1 MPVSRGAALFAAAL
15 LTTSP
20 FATFA
25 QTAPSPPPAT
35 AQNPGPSPATDVKA
49 QVALFSQALDIVRQ
63 NYNGKVDP
71 DALTSAAFK
80 AMAGSLDG
88 HSVYMTPQEY
98 KDFQAG
104 ATGEFAGIG
113 TVIEVADGK
122 LRVIAPTDAGPA
134 ARAGVGA
141 GWLIRSIDGQ
151 LIERTTLIEAT
162 RRLRGTAGTKVA
174 IVFVDGSG
182 HEVPLV
188 LTRETI
194 HLHSVYQRR
203 IGAIG
208 YVHITGFAQVTDRE
222 LGEAQ
227 AELLKA
233 GPLSGLILDL
243 RNNTGGFIDAAV
255 HVASRFLKPGDVVV
269 RVGKSGSATA
279 PITASDQGDALRS
292 LPVVVLV
299 NGGSASASEIVAA
312 ALQDNHRA
320 SLVGLVTFGKGLV
333 QNIFP
338 LQDGAQGALSVTTNR
353 YYTPSGRSIQRIGV
367 TPDLFVARTA
377 REAETAVNGGQAFT
391 EASIFNAPDNEM
403 QLRRVEP
410 DVVEGPAEESAQPD
424 KPLFAKPLPDDAEI
438 AGDFQIQRALDVLQA
453 KIPGG
458 TPPTRAIRQYHRPP
472 PPPAAVPT
480 AAKPS

>member
-1 MPVSRGAALFAAAL
+1 MIAFALLATSPNPAAAQNATPSSPVGAQDSRPAASATDGHAQAALF
-15 LTTSP
+15 
-20 FATFA
+20 
-25 QTAPSPPPAT
+25 
-35 AQNPGPSPATDVKA
+35 G
-49 QVALFSQALDIVRQ
+49 QALDIIRQ
-63 NYNGKVDP
+63 NYNGPVDP
-71 DALTSAAFK
+71 DGLTSTALK

-88 HSVYMTPQEY
+88 HSVYMTPQEF

-141 GWLIRSIDGQ
+141 GWFIRSIDGQ
-151 LIERTTLIEAT
+151 TVERTTLIEAT
-162 RRLRGTAGTKVA
+162 RRLRGTAGTTVA
-174 IVFVDGSG
+174 ITFIDGSG

-203 IGAIG
+203 IGSIG

-227 AELLKA
+227 ADLLKA
-233 GPLSGLILDL
+233 GPMTGLILDL

-255 HVASRFLKPGDVVV
+255 HVASRFLQPGAVVV
-269 RVGKSGSATA
+269 RTGKSASATTA
-279 PITASDQGDALRS
+279 IVASDQGEALRR
-292 LPVVVLV
+292 LPVVVLI

-320 SLVGLVTFGKGLV
+320 SLIGLVTFGKGLV

-338 LQDGAQGALSVTTNR
+338 LAQGAQGALSVTTMR

-367 TPDLFVARTA
+367 TPDLVVARTA
-377 REAETAVNGGQAFT
+377 REAEAAVKGGQMFT
-391 EASIFNAPDNEM
+391 EASVFNAPDNEM
-403 QLRRVEP
+403 QLKRDEP
-410 DVVEGPAEESAQPD
+410 DTVEGPVDEGPQPD
-424 KPLFAKPLPDDAEI
+424 KPLFAKPLPDDADI
-438 AGDFQIQRALDVLQA
+438 AADFQILRALDVL
-453 KIPGG
+453 
-458 TPPTRAIRQYHRPP
+458 RANSPDGANPARAVRLYRRPP
-472 PPPAAVPT
+472 PEARAVVNG
-480 AAKPS
+480 S